1 MADAAR
7 ARLGPRWC
15 PARNRRRRFPGRV
28 SQSAGGTLS
37 ARLRRWS
44 GARSDG
50 GAARPA
56 WTAAI
61 VAPSRA
67 GLRRSVGRDRAG
79 NRGLARGG
87 SRRRSRHIAR
97 RRRGRRD
104 PRSAALVFHARAL
117 GRDGEPASRL
127 ELGARRRADADL
139 DHARPVRGDLGRLP
153 GPDDA
158 VRARARRP
166 RPRRDDGGRL
176 RARGEAIR
184 GLRRA
189 RSLDRGGG
197 SRRVRRPGRVRGSRR
212 AAYRALARGSDASP
226 GASGFGAGRSVHRH
240 HRRCDRTLGATPFRN
255 SARAGDRRRRR
266 PVFHLAS
273 GSQAARMTSITANEM
288 TLRRGGATLLAGIS
302 LALGPTGSVAVVG
315 PNGAGKS
322 MLLKT
327 LAGIE
332 APTSGQ
338 IHIGGTDLA
347 RLASADRARTIGY
360 LPQQF
365 EPHWDLCVGDLV
377 RLGAERMVGDVRG
390 AVEQDIESLG
400 LAGVRR
406 RRWATVSGG
415 ERARVLLAM
424 VLAVDPPALLA
435 DEPAASLDIRHRIDV
450 VQALVRRASDR
461 LSVVVMHDLDLA
473 FRFFDRVVV
482 MDRGRVVADG
492 RAHQI
497 FQDTRLD
504 TTFGVSF
511 ERLNTP
517 HHRLLLPTLPR

>member
-1 MADAAR
+1 MSSASVR
-7 ARLGPRWC
+7 RW
-15 PARNRRRRFPGRV
+15 
-28 SQSAGGTLS
+28 QSAS
-37 ARLRRWS
+37 AR
-44 GARSDG
+44 GQ
-50 GAARPA
+50 
-56 WTAAI
+56 
-61 VAPSRA
+61 
-67 GLRRSVGRDRAG
+67 
-79 NRGLARGG
+79 
-87 SRRRSRHIAR
+87 
-97 RRRGRRD
+97 
-104 PRSAALVFHARAL
+104 
-117 GRDGEPASRL
+117 
-127 ELGARRRADADL
+127 
-139 DHARPVRGDLGRLP
+139 
-153 GPDDA
+153 
-158 VRARARRP
+158 
-166 RPRRDDGGRL
+166 
-176 RARGEAIR
+176 AIR
-184 GLRRA
+184 GFRRA

-197 SRRVRRPGRVRGSRR
+197 RRRVRRPGRVRGSRC
-212 AAYRALARGSDASP
+212 AAYRTLARGPDASP
-226 GASGFGAGRSVHRH
+226 GASGVGAGRSVHRH
-240 HRRCDRTLGATPFRN
+240 HCRCDRALGAAPFRD
-255 SARAGDRRRRR
+255 SARAGDRGGRR
-266 PVFHLAS
+266 PVFHRAPRP
-273 GSQAARMTSITANEM
+273 QAARMTSIAANEL

-338 IHIGGTDLA
+338 VHIGGTDLA
-347 RLASADRARTIGY
+347 RLASADRARIIGY

-390 AVEQDIESLG
+390 AVEQAIESFELVE
-400 LAGVRR
+400 LRR
-406 RRWATVSGG
+406 RRWSTLSGG

-450 VQALVRRASDR
+450 VQALVRRATDR

-492 RAHQI
+492 RALQI

-504 TTFGVSF
+504 AAFGVSF

-517 HHRLLLPTLPR
+517 HHCLLLPTLPR